1 MNSKIK
7 TYTQQLCSLNKFTC
21 FLNQLKAAQQVRHI
35 RSVTLIKPLAH
46 ANYFRTMTSERI
58 VRR

>member
-1 MNSKIK
+1 
-7 TYTQQLCSLNKFTC
+7 LNKFTC